1 MPVYRRRQCPYP
13 MPSDGTLSKK
23 QKKHCKATSGCV
35 VSGGACGPAT
45 QSYLLD
51 FSELFSF
58 LKADC
63 KAQPSCAYDSGSG
76 LCLPASE

>member
-1 MPVYRRRQCPYP
+1 
-13 MPSDGTLSKK
+13 MPSDGKLSKK

-58 LKADC
+58 L
-63 KAQPSCAYDSGSG
+63 
-76 LCLPASE
+76 